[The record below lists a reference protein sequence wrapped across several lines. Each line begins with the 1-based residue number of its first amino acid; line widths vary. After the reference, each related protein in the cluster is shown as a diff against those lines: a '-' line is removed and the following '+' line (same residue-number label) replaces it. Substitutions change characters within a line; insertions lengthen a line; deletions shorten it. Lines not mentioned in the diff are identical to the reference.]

1 MEITDELLDLICHMD
16 GCSTRLVHSEISST
30 IKKKLSIVLSFNPLD
45 ENPTEDDKWFS
56 IVDIIQ
62 FLRQKL
68 SESVRALIHLVYYYD
83 TRGWVFFLFNEFRN
97 SFFFFLHTI
106 THQFYFFKVQFNK
119 SLRWNCNFLRS
130 CNWKVRYFKTNG

>member
-16 GCSTRLVHSEISST
+16 GWSTRLVHSEISST

-56 IVDIIQ
+56 IVDIIK

-97 SFFFFLHTI
+97 SLFFFFYILSLI
-106 THQFYFFKVQFNK
+106 NFIFLKYSLIKV
-119 SLRWNCNFLRS
+119 
-130 CNWKVRYFKTNG
+130 